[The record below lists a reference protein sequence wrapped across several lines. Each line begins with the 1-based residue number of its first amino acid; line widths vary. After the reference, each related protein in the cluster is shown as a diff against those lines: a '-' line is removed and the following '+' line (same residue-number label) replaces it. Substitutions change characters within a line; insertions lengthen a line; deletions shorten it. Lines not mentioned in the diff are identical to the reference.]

1 MSTSAP
7 AAVPSSIG
15 ATNFTLLPS
24 VANVTCPRAPGIPIP
39 NTSLIADIQSSS
51 DLTPA
56 LSQDQTN
63 GNSTLGTLS
72 FPGLAKWLPSV
83 NTTGTPPF
91 QPVANGSVAPWGN
104 ATVSNTDPEI
114 PPNTGVTR
122 FYDFT
127 ITRGVLSPDGV
138 NRSML
143 LINGQFPAPL
153 IEANWGDTIS
163 VTVHNA
169 ISNANE
175 DGIPVDQEG
184 SALHWHGLLQHDTP
198 YYDGVPGIQQC
209 PIAPGSDFTYTF
221 SADLYGT
228 SWYHSHYSAQYAGGA
243 FGPMIIHG
251 PSSAD
256 YDIDVG
262 PVLISDW
269 NHQDYYRLVQ
279 QSVGASQQ
287 VVKSNNTLIN
297 GKMDYD
303 CSLLSLDSE
312 PHSCTPNAG
321 LSKFN
326 FQSGKTHLLRVIN
339 PSSEA
344 IMYFSIDNHNLTVIA
359 NDFVPVVPY
368 SADFVTLGVGQRLD
382 ILVNGTGNVDG
393 AYWLRTNASSGCSA
407 AQQGTGLAA
416 IYYENA
422 DTNSVPANNPQTVT
436 DLCASDSIPNDL
448 LVGEPS
454 FAKAP
459 PANWATEQIVNITVG
474 TNDTCSTL
482 FNMSGSTFRVDY
494 NDPLLL
500 DVYNGNLG
508 FDPQRNVYNFGTN
521 SSVLLYLINTT
532 PIAHPMHLHGHNFW
546 AINSGVGEWDGTTKA
561 ANPGNP
567 NRRDVL
573 IVEPGKINSDG
584 SITPGFI
591 VLGYETNN
599 PGMWPFHCHI
609 AWHVG
614 AGLYVNL
621 LEQPDE
627 LATAAPGI
635 PSTVP
640 QTCDNWNS
648 FTSTNVVDQIDSGL
662 RIIRA

>member
-1 MSTSAP
+1 MAAP
-7 AAVPSSIG
+7 VPASIG
-15 ATNFTLLPS
+15 ATNFTLLPQ
-24 VANVTCPRAPGIPIP
+24 NVSCPKLPGVPIP
-39 NTSLIADIQSSS
+39 TTSLIADIMSSS

-63 GNSTLGTLS
+63 GGATLGTLS
-72 FPGLAKWLPSV
+72 FPGLPKWLDGGD
-83 NTTGTPPF
+83 T
-91 QPVANGSVAPWGN
+91 APWGN
-104 ATVSNTDPEI
+104 ATTSNTDPEI
-114 PPNTGVTR
+114 PPSTGVTR
-122 FYDFT
+122 SYDFT
-127 ITRGVLSPDGV
+127 ISRGVLSPDGV

-143 LINGQFPAPL
+143 LINNQFPGPL

-169 ISNANE
+169 ISTANE

-184 SALHWHGLLQHDTP
+184 TSLHWHGLLQKDTP

-209 PIAPGSDFTYTF
+209 PIAPGNDFTYTF
-221 SADLYGT
+221 TADLYGT

-243 FGPMIIHG
+243 AGPMIIHG

-262 PVLISDW
+262 PVMLSDW
-269 NHQDYYRLVQ
+269 NHQDYYRLTQ
-279 QSVGASQQ
+279 QDVGASQQ
-287 VVKSNNTLIN
+287 IVKSNNTLIN

-312 PHSCTPNAG
+312 PHDCTPFAG
-321 LSKFN
+321 LAKFA
-326 FQSGKTHLLRVIN
+326 FQTEKTHLLRVIN

-344 IMYFSIDNHNLTVIA
+344 IMYFSIDSHNFTVIA

-368 SADFVTLGVGQRLD
+368 TADFVTLGVGQRLD
-382 ILVNGTGNVDG
+382 LLVEGTGDASG
-393 AYWLRTNASSGCSA
+393 AYWMRTNVSSGCSA

-422 DTNSVPANNPQTVT
+422 DTNSVPANNPVAVT

-448 LVGEPS
+448 LVAEPS
-454 FAKAP
+454 FSRTP
-459 PANWATEQIVNITVG
+459 PSTFGTEQILNITVG
-474 TNDTCSTL
+474 DNGTCSNL
-482 FNMSGSTFRVDY
+482 FYMNSQTFRVDY

-500 DVYNGNLG
+500 DAYNGQTT
-508 FDPQRNVYNFGTN
+508 FDAQRNVYNFDGY
-521 SSVLLYLINTT
+521 SSVLLYVINTT

-546 AINSGVGEWDGTTKA
+546 AISSGVGEWDGSTVA
-561 ANPGNP
+561 ANPSNP
-567 NRRDVL
+567 NRRDV
-573 IVEPGKINSDG
+573 ITVEPGKIQTTG
-584 SITPGFI
+584 EITPGYVVI
-591 VLGYETNN
+591 GYETNN

-621 LEQPDE
+621 LEQPGA
-627 LATAAPGI
+627 LATSDTEI
-635 PSTVP
+635 PDAIP
-640 QTCDNWNS
+640 QTCTNWDK
-648 FTSTNVVDQIDSGL
+648 FTSANFVDQIDSGL